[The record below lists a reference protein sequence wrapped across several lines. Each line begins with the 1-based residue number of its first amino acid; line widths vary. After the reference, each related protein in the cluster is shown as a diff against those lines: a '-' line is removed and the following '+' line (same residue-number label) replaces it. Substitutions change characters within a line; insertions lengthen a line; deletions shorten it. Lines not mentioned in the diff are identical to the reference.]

1 MKNTDRIIAMW
12 GIFVGIAI
20 GAGQIVALKALIGL
34 IMGDRGTALKLLAV
48 LLIITK
54 IAVIVLILYLL
65 STVSLEHVIWAAGGM
80 LIGLVALSVILTLR
94 RKKTEKDEHINREH
108 A

>member
-1 MKNTDRIIAMW
+1 MW
-12 GIFVGIAI
+12 GLFVGIAI
-20 GAGQIVALKALIGL
+20 GAGQIMALKSLIGL
-34 IMGDRGTALKLLAV
+34 IMGNRSTALKLLSV
-48 LLIITK
+48 LLIVIK

-65 STVSLEHVIWAAGGM
+65 STVSLVHVIWAAGGM
-80 LIGLVALSVILTLR
+80 LIGLIAVSVILTLR